1 MLIKKLLTTVTHN
14 NIYKVFCVN
23 GIMTLSHI
31 YIYIY
36 IWFKSKSNNLIVT
49 ISGGG
54 GIQTLVLLIK
64 VIGETGKSKSYSIQL
79 T

>member
-23 GIMTLSHI
+23 GIMTLSH
-31 YIYIY
+31 IYIY

>member
-1 MLIKKLLTTVTHN
+1 
-14 NIYKVFCVN
+14 
-23 GIMTLSHI
+23 MTLSHI